1 MSLAHHSTEF
11 RRLAAAEKAEQQ
23 RKQRQAMTATA
34 GAGARPGADDF
45 ERFMRGLY
53 KGDGEKER

>member
-23 RKQRQAMTATA
+23 RQSMTATA
-34 GAGARPGADDF
+34 GAGTRPGTDDF